1 MKVAKNYLMQ
11 KTFWFLAVASLLFLS
26 SNLSVVLGITSRRTV
41 AIMPIIIYM
50 TIQILRGYFKWKNIP
65 SLNKSAVI
73 FGFICIIYVFIN
85 PRFSIE
91 LLLQIITFT
100 FIPFIIYAYMEQM
113 QEWEKEI
120 LKKCIILLLLLEFGI
135 ALYERLTYSI
145 LFQVTD
151 EEVTGFNN
159 QGDTW
164 SFRSMALF
172 GHSLANALIITT
184 ISLFLLS
191 SKEIKLKH
199 KFILWICSFISLL
212 CFNSRGNIIIF
223 LIGSL
228 PFLYSY
234 FKNTSLKNKALLF
247 LFIIIGFFT
256 SPQLEDLNL
265 GGRLLNQK
273 ISTSDSSTMARF
285 EAFDIF
291 QYADTQMLFWGSD
304 TTEYLQLMYIH
315 TQASWVENGFLVII
329 LQYGCIIGIPLI
341 ILLLRMQW
349 KTMKSFHKL
358 EKTVIITAFIVIGM
372 SNPQMA
378 IPIQWM
384 VFFFSC
390 YAFRS
395 KQYKL
400 FFSKHDCK

>member
-135 ALYERLTYSI
+135 
-145 LFQVTD
+145 D
-151 EEVTGFNN
+151 